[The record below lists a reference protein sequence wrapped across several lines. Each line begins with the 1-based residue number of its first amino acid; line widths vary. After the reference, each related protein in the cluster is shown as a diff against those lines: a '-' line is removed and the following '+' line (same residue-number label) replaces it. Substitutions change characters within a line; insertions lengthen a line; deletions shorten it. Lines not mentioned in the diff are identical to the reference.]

1 MQGWWMGELR
11 IVRIIQNNTET
22 VIEEEGRRTFEVI
35 YEGPT
40 VNFAS
45 VGLDASQSID
55 ITKQSI

>member
-1 MQGWWMGELR
+1 MVDGRASNRTNHTKQH
-11 IVRIIQNNTET
+11 ET